1 MKKNPNPAQTVGSYP
16 TEIQLILNC
25 ARKNI
30 DTETADIIKT
40 LLKQKIDWKYLI
52 QIAETHS
59 VKPLLYQ
66 TLNNIC
72 RDAVPQTILTKLQK
86 DFRTNAVRNL
96 YLTRELLELLDL
108 FAKNNIPVFCF
119 KGPPLAQSVYGD
131 ISLRQFSDLDI
142 LVYEKDVIKGKDLL
156 LKQGNKM
163 RFHVI
168 ELESTE
174 EAAFLESETIH
185 QFVKE
190 SAYEFDYY
198 NAQFVIELHWEVI
211 PKYFAF
217 PLSIDYLKEDLTT
230 VTLLNT
236 SIPNLSPEN
245 YLLLL
250 CGHGTKDCWDKLS
263 RICDI
268 AELIRTYPQL
278 NWQFIIEQAQKKGGM
293 RTVLSGVLLAHN
305 LLEAPLPDLVL
316 EKIELDIEI
325 KKIVAQIQNWLFLDS
340 QERSQQ
346 IKLFSFHL
354 WTKERLKDKI
364 WYALSI
370 FLTPT
375 TSDWSL
381 LPRSNFPAIFYY
393 LIRPIR
399 MLVKYSLKPKSI
411 DTKVGN

>member
-1 MKKNPNPAQTVGSYP
+1 MKKNSDQTVGSYP
-16 TEIQLILNC
+16 KEIQLILNC
-25 ARKNI
+25 SRTHI
-30 DTETADIIKT
+30 DTKTETIIKT
-40 LLKQKIDWKYLI
+40 LLKQEIDWKYLI
-52 QIAETHS
+52 ETAENHS
-59 VKPLLYQ
+59 VKILLYH
-66 TLNNIC
+66 TINNIC
-72 RDAVPQTILTKLQK
+72 QDAVPQTILTQLQK
-86 DFRTNAVRNL
+86 DFRTNTLRNL

-119 KGPPLAQSVYGD
+119 KGAPLAQSIYGD
-131 ISLRQFSDLDI
+131 ISLRQFSDLDLLI
-142 LVYEKDVIKGKDLL
+142 YEKDVVKGRDLL

-168 ELESTE
+168 ELESEE

-190 SAYEFDYY
+190 CAYEFDYY
-198 NAQFVIELHWEVI
+198 NAKFVIELHWEVI

-236 SIPNLSPEN
+236 NIPNLSPEN

-268 AELIRTYPQL
+268 AELIRSYPQL
-278 NWQFIIEQAQKKGGM
+278 NWQFVIEQAQKKGGM
-293 RTVLSGVLLAHN
+293 RMVLSGVLLAHN
-305 LLEAPLPDLVL
+305 LLEVPLPRLIL
-316 EKIELDIEI
+316 EKIESDPEV
-325 KKIVAQIQNWLFLDS
+325 KTIVAKIQFWLFLDS

-346 IKLFSFHL
+346 VKLFSFHL

-370 FLTPT
+370 FFTPT

-381 LPRSNFPAIFYY
+381 LPKSNFHSFFYY

-399 MLVKYSLKPKSI
+399 MLVKHSFKQK
-411 DTKVGN
+411 